1 MLNKCVLIGRLT
13 KDPEKRFTPNNVPVT
28 SFTIAV
34 DRRYKD
40 KNGNKVTDFI
50 PVITWNK
57 IAELVD
63 EYCTKGK
70 LVAVSGSIQTR
81 SYDDKNGIKR
91 YVTEIVAD
99 QVEFLS
105 PKQTEQSVNIKDDID
120 FNDFQPVDDED
131 VPF

>member
-34 DRRYKD
+34 DRNYKD
-40 KNGNKVTDFI
+40 KNGNRVTDFI
-50 PVITWNK
+50 HVITWNK

-81 SYDDKNGIKR
+81 SYDDKNGIRR

-105 PKQTEQSVNIKDDID
+105 PKQAEQPDNIKDDID
-120 FNDFQPVDDED
+120 FNDLQPDNDED